1 MPRSD
6 TCCNDR
12 IIRRAAIIVS
22 GVSVKPL
29 RVGIVGCGDIAQIMH
44 LPILTDMPQFA
55 IGAVCDLSP
64 TVVNA
69 VGDRYGVAE
78 RYTDAT
84 DLVARDDLD
93 IVAVLTMDHYTV
105 AAAAID
111 AGKHVF
117 VEKPLTFNVQ
127 EAVDLVDRAD
137 RHGVLL
143 MVGYMKC
150 FDPGFEYGAA
160 YMRAMTD
167 VRKIHVQDLT
177 GVFDAHEPLYDLIR
191 ATDLPTNAAAS
202 QRRRIQDSIIAT
214 LGTDADQHADL
225 FRKLLMLG
233 SHDFAVLRAAF
244 GSPDAV
250 MFSHLTKDWGLT
262 ALLDYGDTRTCVFEI
277 GSWPKYPW
285 FHEKLIAF
293 GRDEIATIAFS
304 PPFVKNAPT
313 TVTVEKSD
321 LGQYVENRVVVNYE
335 EAFKRE
341 WVHFADIISHRS
353 APRTD
358 GRGAVRDLELAVEM
372 VRRLPDVVPANA
384 ASLLA

>member
-1 MPRSD
+1 V
-6 TCCNDR
+6 N
-12 IIRRAAIIVS
+12 
-22 GVSVKPL
+22 PL
-29 RVGIVGCGDIAQIMH
+29 RVGLVGCGDIAQIMH
-44 LPILTDMPQFA
+44 LPILTDMPQFV

-69 VGDRYGVAE
+69 VGDRYGVAD
-78 RYTDAT
+78 RYTDVR
-84 DLVARDDLD
+84 DLIAHDDLD
-93 IVAVLTMDHYTV
+93 IVAVLTMDHYAV
-105 AAAAID
+105 AAAAIE

-117 VEKPLTFNVQ
+117 VEKPLTFNVR
-127 EAVDLVDRAD
+127 EAIDLVERAD
-137 RHGVLL
+137 RQQVHL

-160 YMRAMTD
+160 YMQAMTD

-177 GVFDAHEPLYDLIR
+177 GVFDAHEPLYALIR
-191 ATDLPTNAAAS
+191 ASDLPAGAAAS
-202 QRRRIQDSIIAT
+202 QRQRIQESIVET
-214 LGTDADQHADL
+214 LGSDALEHADI

-244 GSPDAV
+244 GSPEAV
-250 MFSHLTKDWGLT
+250 MFSHLSPDWGLT
-262 ALLDYGDTRTCVFEI
+262 SMLDFGEDRTCVFEI
-277 GSWPKYPW
+277 GSWTKYPW

-313 TVTVEKSD
+313 TVTIEKSD
-321 LGQYVENRVVVNYE
+321 LGQYVENRIVVNYE

-341 WVHFADIISHRS
+341 WAHFADVIIHQT
-353 APRTD
+353 PLRTD

-372 VRRLPDVVPANA
+372 IRKLSNVVPDRVSAIPA
-384 ASLLA
+384 